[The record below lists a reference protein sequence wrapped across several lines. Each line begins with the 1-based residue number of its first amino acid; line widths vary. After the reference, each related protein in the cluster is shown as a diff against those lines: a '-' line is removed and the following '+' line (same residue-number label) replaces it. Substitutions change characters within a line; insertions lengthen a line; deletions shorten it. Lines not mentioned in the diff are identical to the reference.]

1 MKAICDSAKLGAGG
15 GALDLGSRATPCCLC
30 NFTLWQKLIV
40 CSRLSFSQPRLSLC
54 APFRARFPSPD
65 WSRVLAAPLGPFRV
79 TKNAQKA
86 VASEARRSSAATTHA
101 RFSLSR
107 RLPPVVSL
115 SLSPSLFSPSFA
127 PLQTTTTFQPI
138 DLAPLEDEFASA
150 SLHQQH
156 PAAAEA
162 ASPPSAS
169 PSSSSLP
176 AFLTNLLDPSASVD
190 LPPGPAAAALRLDNR
205 ELDKLVAALGRSRAT
220 WRRALMLHEW
230 LLAAGHALDGRLA
243 TTLLRA
249 ASQHGAAV
257 TALGLYDWMRAPLAE
272 GGAALQPTV
281 FTYTAAMR
289 AALAGGLLD
298 RALRVWD
305 DAAAAG
311 CAPDC
316 RMATAL
322 VEVSARRGDT
332 DRALAAYAAMR
343 DAPRGSRLSPSVH
356 AYTAAM
362 RAAAE
367 GGRPAAALAVWDDLE
382 ASRPA
387 VRPTG
392 HAFAAAISACAG
404 AGDWRRAVR
413 LFEAMLAQG
422 IKPDVVSCTALVA
435 ALGGGGRADDAAAA
449 VRWMLAAG
457 VRPNVRTYTALL
469 SAQAG
474 ARRWDLALDTLA
486 RMKGSNI
493 SASSPSGGGGLLA
506 AAAAATATSS
516 SSSSS
521 SDAAAAAAA
530 AGATGVE
537 PNAYTYSALIKAAG
551 EQGQWRLAEAI
562 FGELEAEAL
571 AAREAQRAQQRAV
584 AAEVGGGEVL
594 SATAAKD
601 KRAAAAA
608 ASPAAR
614 FRSSI
619 DVSRRDSIDVRSFTL
634 AAQLAEEVLDGFASE
649 GEEEEGGS
657 TPLRSPVAPLSPS
670 SNSSSSSSSTTLS
683 PSSSAAALSRYSW
696 AAAAP
701 ASAAAA
707 AADASNPW
715 GGVRDDSSPLASA
728 AAAWSPATAAAP
740 AAASANRPPALLNE
754 VVCGALMAAH
764 ERAGRADDAV
774 RVLSRAAALG
784 VQPNAVM
791 FNTALA
797 ALGRRGRFDEALA
810 LFEALPYSPPDAV
823 AHETLVAAAGVAGR
837 PADAE
842 AAFERLLAAGHAPRD
857 YAFCGLIAAHSAAG
871 DLKSALA
878 VRERYAA
885 AAAEAAAKARRQQQQ
900 AGSGGGLLG
909 GVRSALGIAKR
920 GPSPSQPPSPAFA
933 AVAGAAAGAAA
944 SAAALA
950 TPAKPSVH
958 VFNALLAACERARA
972 WDEAVAVAEGMR
984 HDGVSPDADT
994 ARLLQAVGRGGVG
1007 AVEDAQLAAAALSA
1021 ALAAAG
1027 SLLMRTGV
1035 F

>member
-1 MKAICDSAKLGAGG
+1 M
-15 GALDLGSRATPCCLC
+15 
-30 NFTLWQKLIV
+30 V
-40 CSRLSFSQPRLSLC
+40 
-54 APFRARFPSPD
+54 
-65 WSRVLAAPLGPFRV
+65 
-79 TKNAQKA
+79 
-86 VASEARRSSAATTHA
+86 SSACRTA
-101 RFSLSR
+101 RTFQSHEKRAKGGRIRGETIEQGYNARPFFSLSTATAR
-107 RLPPVVSL
+107 FLPLSL

-493 SASSPSGGGGLLA
+493 SASSSGGGGLLA

-516 SSSSS
+516 SSSST

-584 AAEVGGGEVL
+584 AAEVGGREVL

-649 GEEEEGGS
+649 GEEEEEGGS

-670 SNSSSSSSSTTLS
+670 SNSSSSSSTTLS

-920 GPSPSQPPSPAFA
+920 GPSPSPPPSPAFA

-984 HDGVSPDADT
+984 RDGVSPDADT